1 MVAPTPP
8 VILTASPEVIPLD
21 RESST
26 SYSDTLALVGTAIP
40 NSTITVFDGATQL
53 GTVTTDSSGATVFAA
68 TATVNVSY
76 QFAVQPGLNDT
87 SNDLA
92 WQILG
97 QFHADDNDPI
107 YNSMSEGSPP
117 FAFHLTGPNGIGQ
130 GDYLSI
136 QALYA

>member
-53 GTVTTDSSGATVFAA
+53 GTVTTNSSGVWTYVASELTNGAHSVTA
-68 TATVNVSY
+68 TATVS
-76 QFAVQPGLNDT
+76 GST
-87 SNDLA
+87 SA
-92 WQILG
+92 
-97 QFHADDNDPI
+97 A
-107 YNSMSEGSPP
+107 SA
-117 FAFHLTGPNGIGQ
+117 AFVETVVAGIGNFSPLIDQ
-130 GDYLSI
+130 WSAPISVGGMSYYVENVKI
-136 QALYA
+136 NGNAP